1 MKPESG
7 RVVPSRK
14 AMRAVEKLLD
24 HMLKHPEAFP
34 DFVVVL
40 PFDPRFLS
48 SVFTEERLRLWA
60 ELRRTM
66 PRSITE
72 VAERLDRNVS
82 RVRQDLLLLEQ
93 AGLAK
98 LQKRG
103 TKVEATSDALHI
115 MIPSP
120 A

>member
-1 MKPESG
+1 MKGRPK

-14 AMRAVEKLLD
+14 SMKAVERILLEMD
-24 HMLKHPEAFP
+24 RSPDAFP

-40 PFDPRFLS
+40 PFDPPFLS

-60 ELRRTM
+60 ELRRAT
-66 PRSITE
+66 PKSITD
-72 VAERLDRNVS
+72 VAEKLDRNVS
-82 RVRQDLLLLEQ
+82 RVRQDLLILEG

-98 LQKRG
+98 LRKRG
-103 TKVEATSDALHI
+103 RTVEATSDALHI
-115 MIPSP
+115 LIPSP